1 MRSQI
6 SKVSLV
12 HGLAS
17 ILSRRKIMFASNLLA
32 TKTFKWV
39 LVLGILF
46 SLLTANF
53 GAVLADQGQPG
64 AVYVQTNQASGNA
77 IAIYKRSTDGML
89 AMSGMVS
96 TGGLGTGA
104 GLGSEASVILSG
116 DGRWLLAVN
125 AGSNDISVFR
135 VGANGLTL
143 MDRAASGGIRPI
155 SLALYKNLVYVL
167 NAGDPGNI
175 TGFVLDQN
183 GKLAPLAGSTQPLS
197 NNGSGA
203 APGPAQIAF
212 NKDGSM
218 LVVTEK
224 ASNMI
229 DTFVVGKDGLASTP
243 VTHPSS
249 GATPFGF
256 AFTQQGTLI
265 VSEAFG
271 GAPLASAVSSY
282 NVSNGGL
289 AVISASVPTGQTAA
303 CWIAV
308 SKNGKF
314 AYSTNAGSGSVSA
327 YQVGTDGSLSLI
339 AGAAGQTG
347 AGSSPIDASVSN
359 DGQYLYVLNGA
370 AHNISAFA
378 IQADGTLQS
387 IGTFTG
393 LPAGSVGIMAR

>member
-1 MRSQI
+1 
-6 SKVSLV
+6 
-12 HGLAS
+12 
-17 ILSRRKIMFASNLLA
+17 MFRSNLLD
-32 TKTFKWV
+32 TKTFRWIWII
-39 LVLGILF
+39 GILF
-46 SLLTANF
+46 ALLTANF
-53 GAVLADQGQPG
+53 GAALADQGQPG
-64 AVYVQTNQASGNA
+64 AVYVQTNQAGGNA
-77 IAIYKRSTDGML
+77 IAVYQRSTDGML
-89 AMSGMVS
+89 TISGMIS

-104 GLGSEASVILSG
+104 GLGSEASVVLSG

-135 VGANGLTL
+135 VGADGLTL

-155 SLALYKNLVYVL
+155 SLALYKNLLYVL

-183 GKLAPLAGSTQPLS
+183 GNLAPLAGSTQPLS
-197 NNGSGA
+197 NNGVGA
-203 APGPAQIAF
+203 APGPAQISF

-229 DTFVVGKDGLASTP
+229 DTYTVGNDGLASAPTA
-243 VTHPSS
+243 HPSS

-256 AFTQQGTLI
+256 AFTQQGTLV

-289 AVISASVPTGQTAA
+289 AVVSASVPTGQTAA

-327 YQVGTDGSLSLI
+327 YRVGTDGSLSLI
-339 AGAAGQTG
+339 AGAAGSTG

-387 IGTFTG
+387 IGTFVG
-393 LPAGSVGIMAR
+393 LPAGSVGIMSW

>member
-1 MRSQI
+1 
-6 SKVSLV
+6 
-12 HGLAS
+12 
-17 ILSRRKIMFASNLLA
+17 MFPSNLLK
-32 TKTFKWV
+32 TKTFRWIWIFGV
-39 LVLGILF
+39 LLSV
-46 SLLTANF
+46 LTANF
-53 GAVLADQGQPG
+53 GAALADQGQPG
-64 AVYVQTNQASGNA
+64 AVYVQTNQAGGNT
-77 IAIYKRSTDGML
+77 IAIYQRSTDGTL
-89 AMSGMVS
+89 AMSGMVP

-104 GLGSEASVILSG
+104 GLGSEGALVLSG
-116 DGRWLLAVN
+116 DGRLLFAVN
-125 AGSNDISVFR
+125 AGSNDISVFQ

-143 MDRAASGGIRPI
+143 MDRVASGGIRPI
-155 SLALYKNLVYVL
+155 SLALYKNLLYVL

-175 TGFVLDQN
+175 TGFVVDQN
-183 GKLAPLAGSTQPLS
+183 GKLSPVSGSTRPLS

-203 APGPAQIAF
+203 APGPAQISF

-229 DTFVVGKDGLASTP
+229 DTYSVGKDGLASAP
-243 VTHPSS
+243 IAYPSS

-256 AFTQQGTLI
+256 AFTQQGTLV

-282 NVSNGGL
+282 DVSNGGL

-327 YQVGTDGSLSLI
+327 YQVGADGSLSLI
-339 AGAAGQTG
+339 AGAAGLTG

-359 DGQYLYVLNGA
+359 DGQYLYVLNGRT
-370 AHNISAFA
+370 HNISAFA
-378 IQADGTLQS
+378 IQADGTLKS
-387 IGTFTG
+387 IGTFEG
-393 LPAGSVGIMAR
+393 LPAGSVGVTAW